1 MESTGIV
8 VAFYALSAITI
19 LSALSVFLMRN
30 LVHALVFLV
39 MAFLGMAGLFVTLS
53 ADFIAVAQVLI
64 YAGAISVLLVF
75 AVMLTP
81 LASRNNGNS
90 LYVGPG
96 VLLGA
101 AIAAIVVFTAVDV
114 EWNQLTG
121 SALEE
126 RAFLDTI
133 ETIGDQLIGQHV
145 LAFEVA
151 SVLLLFALLGA
162 IVLVT
167 DPGAVE
173 GDDAEE
179 EAAGSGV
186 GAEDAV

>member
-8 VAFYALSAITI
+8 VAFYVLSAMTVM
-19 LSALSVFLMRN
+19 SALSVFLMRN
-30 LVHALVFLV
+30 LVHAIVFLV
-39 MAFLGMAGLFVTLS
+39 LSFIGMAGLFVTLS
-53 ADFIAVAQVLI
+53 ADFIAVAQILI

-101 AIAAIVVFTAVDV
+101 AIAAVVVFTAVDV
-114 EWNQLTG
+114 EWNELTG
-121 SALEE
+121 AALEE

-133 ETIGDQLIGQHV
+133 STIGDQLLGQHI

-167 DPGAVE
+167 DREATEGEAESEDAATGA
-173 GDDAEE
+173 AT
-179 EAAGSGV
+179 
-186 GAEDAV
+186 EDAV

>member
-8 VAFYALSAITI
+8 VAFYVLSAITI
-19 LSALSVFLMRN
+19 VSALSVFLMRN
-30 LVHALVFLV
+30 LVHAIVFLV
-39 MAFLGMAGLFVTLS
+39 LAFLGMAGLFVTLS

-121 SALEE
+121 TALEE

-133 ETIGDQLIGQHV
+133 ETIGDQLLGQHV

-167 DPGAVE
+167 DPGDLE
-173 GDDAEE
+173 EDETEE
-179 EAAGSGV
+179 EAAASGV
-186 GAEDAV
+186 AAEDAV